1 MLDKKKINFLLTGI
15 INTLFGYALY
25 SLLIYIEI
33 NYKLALLFSYFFGIT
48 FNFISYKIFVF
59 KKNYSNSRLVKYFLS
74 YLITYYIN
82 IFLLPKINLIIN
94 NFYFSQILLL
104 PFIIIITWILLNR
117 WVFK

>member
-15 INTLFGYALY
+15 LNTLFGYALY

-33 NYKLALLFSYFFGIT
+33 NYKLALLFSYFIGIT

-59 KKNYSNSRLVKYFLS
+59 KINYSYARFAKYFCS

-82 IFLLPKINLIIN
+82 I
-94 NFYFSQILLL
+94 LLL
-104 PFIIIITWILLNR
+104 SQLNLF
-117 WVFK
+117 VENF